1 MANLAPTSKVTIQTD
16 QTREFSNVHNFV
28 KNFVWDPIQ
37 STYWSQSRG
46 ASFAPKKVR
55 KRAKQKIKS
64 QGVLRS
70 TVDINLKSSL
80 LCIGYYCIPHREKSP
95 LVR

>member
-1 MANLAPTSKVTIQTD
+1 MANLAPSKVTIQTD

-55 KRAKQKIKS
+55 KRAKQKKKS
-64 QGVLRS
+64 EGVLPS
-70 TVDINLKSSL
+70 TVVNKN
-80 LCIGYYCIPHREKSP
+80 
-95 LVR
+95 